1 MSLNTLGRAYAV
13 RSQFPGAGQFARH
26 AAADLNGRRQDAA
39 QGFFDDGLSLLDD
52 EQRLAFRRHAAHEFL
67 RQRVLRYFE
76 HRVRASVGIVLREV
90 VVGDAAGDD
99 AQRFVFSIGVTVEG
113 ACGRLLF
120 EAGIVGEQCLVS
132 YARIARHQHPLARP
146 GGIGEA
152 VLGACLAR
160 FDHGTRVGHAGRQA
174 HQYGNAVFLRE
185 VERGLHHLVG
195 LLLRGGLER
204 RDKGELAV
212 EARVLLVLRR
222 VHRGVVGRDHDQPAV
237 GAGHRRIDECV
248 GGDVHAHVL
257 HADQRPFSGK
267 RHAQRLLHRRLL
279 IGRPCAVDAPL
290 GGERMSLYIFGDF
303 GRRRARIGIYAR
315 QSGVERRPVR
325 GLRLRV
331 VVPVVP

>member
-1 MSLNTLGRAYAV
+1 MERREPPQRVAADVAEYLGIFIFAGDLCQCRIHVAVAATLAQCGRTGDDDAAGGEGRVRGEPQGRAYAV

-160 FDHGTRVGHAGRQA
+160 FDHGARVGHAGRKA
-174 HQYGNAVFLRE
+174 HQYGDAVFFRE
-185 VERGLHHLVG
+185 IERGLHHLVG

-212 EARVLLVLRR
+212 EA
-222 VHRGVVGRDHDQPAV
+222 
-237 GAGHRRIDECV
+237 
-248 GGDVHAHVL
+248 
-257 HADQRPFSGK
+257 
-267 RHAQRLLHRRLL
+267 
-279 IGRPCAVDAPL
+279 
-290 GGERMSLYIFGDF
+290 
-303 GRRRARIGIYAR
+303 
-315 QSGVERRPVR
+315 
-325 GLRLRV
+325 
-331 VVPVVP
+331 